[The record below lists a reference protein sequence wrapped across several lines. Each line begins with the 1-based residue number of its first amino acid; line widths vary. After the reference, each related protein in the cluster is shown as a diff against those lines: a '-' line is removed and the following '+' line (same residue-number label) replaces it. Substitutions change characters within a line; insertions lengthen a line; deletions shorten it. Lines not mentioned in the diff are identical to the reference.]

1 MGVGVCVSSRGV
13 CVSARDVCV
22 CLCVCWVGVCVCV
35 LTHSVVSNYG
45 CMCVFAHMRAYSL
58 SWDPGL

>member
-1 MGVGVCVSSRGV
+1 MCLLGVCVCLLGMCVCV
-13 CVSARDVCV
+13 CVSAGG
-22 CLCVCWVGVCVCV
+22 GVCVCV